1 MRMSTLCLL
10 ACLTLACSACA
21 SAQKLKTPCSLSTL
35 SSSLVSGDCGPLR
48 LVNEAAFYLF
58 NS

>member
-1 MRMSTLCLL
+1 MRMSTLCLFVCM
-10 ACLTLACSACA
+10 AAACSACA

-35 SSSLVSGDCGPLR
+35 SSSLASGDCGPLR